1 MELTTLV
8 EQPDKKIKSLF
19 FSDYKWLWLG
29 SVEQGLQIYDLI
41 EAYFYFH
48 HRSWSVMSEVLNYN
62 AMIDA
67 EFIRSRMEL

>member
-19 FSDYKWLWLG
+19 FSGYKLLWLG
-29 SVEQGLQIYDLI
+29 SVAQGLEIYDLI
-41 EAYFYFH
+41 EAYFYIH

-62 AMIDA
+62 VMTDA
-67 EFIRSRMEL
+67 AFIGNRMKL

>member
-19 FSDYKWLWLG
+19 FSGYKLLWLG
-29 SVEQGLQIYDLI
+29 SVAQGLEIYDLI
-41 EAYFYFH
+41 EAYFYIH
-48 HRSWSVMSEVLNYN
+48 HRSWSVMSKALNYN

-67 EFIRSRMEL
+67 EFIGSRMEL